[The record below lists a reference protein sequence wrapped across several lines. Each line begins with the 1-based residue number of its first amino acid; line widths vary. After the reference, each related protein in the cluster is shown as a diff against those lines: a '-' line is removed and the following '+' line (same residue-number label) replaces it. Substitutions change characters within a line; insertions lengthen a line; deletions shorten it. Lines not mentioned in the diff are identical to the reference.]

1 MKERSTAKQNKK
13 KLTERL
19 IALLLCVLML
29 VITAGCS
36 AKSDAQKKV
45 ARELDAL
52 KTSESVGS
60 EVDTLRRALSDE
72 GKASFDA
79 FLKNLRNFDYEITGE
94 SVAEDHMTVTVRI
107 RTCDFGREYLATWTG
122 YLREH
127 GDTIGSDDELTG
139 FYEELFARLAALE
152 KKDCIKDVEIVCIE
166 PLGNGEWIAN
176 IKDNDQLQDAIFG
189 GMLSEMRTLAG
200 E

>member
-1 MKERSTAKQNKK
+1 MKERSTAKQNRK
-13 KLTERL
+13 KLAERL

-79 FLKNLRNFDYEITGE
+79 FLKKLRNFDYEITGE
-94 SVAEDHMTVTVRI
+94 SVAEDHTTVTVRI
-107 RTCDFGREYLATWTG
+107 RTCDFGKEYLATWTG

-127 GDTIGSDDELTG
+127 GDTIGRDDELTG
-139 FYEELFARLAALE
+139 FYEELFARLASLE
-152 KKDCIKDVEIVCIE
+152 KKDCIRDVEIVCVE
-166 PLGNGEWIAN
+166 PLGNDEWIAN
-176 IKDNDQLQDAIFG
+176 IKDNDQLQEAIFG
-189 GMLSEMRTLAG
+189 GMLGEMRTLAG